1 VIQFSFV
8 GNTRLNHKKQ
18 PHLSPFTFY
27 FRKRY
32 VLQFSDKMSEQK
44 QNKKSF
50 SVDWLARGVLTKIG
64 EIADTF
70 TGRSPSKTSSLA
82 TSEIVERLKKL
93 LDSEVEDLGAK
104 GKFAPHNIK
113 LKMAWDKFSTDSPE
127 VLQAV
132 ENELIIAA
140 IDHINDN
147 RYHLH
152 APLKVQVKADYFTE
166 GVQLISSFD
175 KSSEVEINVTLPD
188 VKVQQFIPA
197 NLAESPT
204 IKENVEVMIA
214 EFTSNGKPKQQEL
227 KFEIGKRLSVGRT
240 KESDLTI
247 EDVTVSKNH
256 ASLAVNAEGNFIVAD
271 TGSTN
276 GTFLNGNRLVY
287 GRAFTIAEADKVMF
301 GTVEVY
307 FRRVAKPT
315 EFVENIA
322 VEEEIP
328 PTQAGIQIDLTND

>member
-1 VIQFSFV
+1 
-8 GNTRLNHKKQ
+8 
-18 PHLSPFTFY
+18 
-27 FRKRY
+27 
-32 VLQFSDKMSEQK
+32 MAEEK
-44 QNKKSF
+44 QNKKAF

-104 GKFAPHNIK
+104 GKFVPHNIK

-132 ENELIIAA
+132 ENELVIAA

-147 RYHLH
+147 RYHLY
-152 APLKVQVKADYFTE
+152 APLKVSVKADYFTE

-175 KSSEVEINVTLPD
+175 KSDEVELNVTLPD
-188 VKVQQFIPA
+188 AKVQQFVPQ
-197 NLAESPT
+197 NLAEMP
-204 IKENVEVMIA
+204 KVDENVELIIA
-214 EFTSNGKPKQQEL
+214 EFSSNGNLKQEEL
-227 KFEIGKRLSVGRT
+227 KFEPGKRLSVGRS
-240 KESDLTI
+240 KENDLTI
-247 EDVTVSKNH
+247 EHETVSKNH
-256 ASLAVNAEGNFIVAD
+256 ASLAINGEGKFIVAD

-276 GTFLNGNRLVY
+276 GTFINGNRLSY
-287 GRAFTIAEADKVMF
+287 GRAFTIAESDKVMF
-301 GTVEVY
+301 GTVEVF

-315 EFVENIA
+315 EFVEN
-322 VEEEIP
+322 VDDNDEVP
-328 PTQAGIQIDLTND
+328 PTQPGFQIEL

>member
-1 VIQFSFV
+1 
-8 GNTRLNHKKQ
+8 
-18 PHLSPFTFY
+18 
-27 FRKRY
+27 
-32 VLQFSDKMSEQK
+32 MSEKK

-82 TSEIVERLKKL
+82 TSEIVERLKLL
-93 LDSEVEDLGAK
+93 LDSEVEDLGVK
-104 GKFAPHNIK
+104 GKFVPHRIK

-147 RYHLH
+147 RYHLY
-152 APLKVQVKADYFTE
+152 APLKVEVKADYFTE
-166 GVQLISSFD
+166 GIQIVSSFD
-175 KSSEVEINVTLPD
+175 KFSKDAGEVELNLTLPD
-188 VKVQQFIPA
+188 AEVKQFIPA
-197 NLAESPT
+197 NLSEPPNVE
-204 IKENVEVMIA
+204 ENVEVMIA
-214 EFTSNGKPKQQEL
+214 EFISNGKQCQTEL

-256 ASLAVNAEGNFIVAD
+256 ASLAINAEGKFIVAD

-276 GTFLNGNRLVY
+276 GTFLNANRLVY
-287 GRAFTIAEADKVMF
+287 GRAFPINEGDKVMF

-307 FRRVAKPT
+307 LRRVAKPT
-315 EFVENIA
+315 EFVENV
-322 VEEEIP
+322 VEDEEIP

>member
-1 VIQFSFV
+1 
-8 GNTRLNHKKQ
+8 
-18 PHLSPFTFY
+18 
-27 FRKRY
+27 
-32 VLQFSDKMSEQK
+32 MSEKK

-82 TSEIVERLKKL
+82 TSEIVERLKLL
-93 LDSEVEDLGAK
+93 LDSEVEDLGVK
-104 GKFAPHNIK
+104 GKFVPHRIK

-147 RYHLH
+147 RYHLY
-152 APLKVQVKADYFTE
+152 APLKVEVKADYFTE
-166 GVQLISSFD
+166 GIQIVSSFD
-175 KSSEVEINVTLPD
+175 KFSKDAGEVELNLTLPD
-188 VKVQQFIPA
+188 AEVKQFIPA
-197 NLAESPT
+197 NLSEPPNVE
-204 IKENVEVMIA
+204 ENVEVMIA
-214 EFTSNGKPKQQEL
+214 EFISNGKQCQTEL

-256 ASLAVNAEGNFIVAD
+256 ASLAINAEGKFIVAD

-276 GTFLNGNRLVY
+276 GTFLNANRLVY
-287 GRAFTIAEADKVMF
+287 GRAFPINEGDKVMF

-307 FRRVAKPT
+307 LRRVAKPT
-315 EFVENIA
+315 EFVENV
-322 VEEEIP
+322 VEDEEIP
-328 PTQAGIQIDLTND
+328 PTQPGIQIDLIND

>member
-1 VIQFSFV
+1 
-8 GNTRLNHKKQ
+8 
-18 PHLSPFTFY
+18 
-27 FRKRY
+27 
-32 VLQFSDKMSEQK
+32 MSEK
-44 QNKKSF
+44 NQNKKSF

-93 LDSEVEDLGAK
+93 LDSEVEDLGEK
-104 GKFAPHNIK
+104 GKFVPHNIK

-175 KSSEVEINVTLPD
+175 KSEEVEMNVTLPD
-188 VKVQQFIPA
+188 AKVQQFIPQ
-197 NLAESPT
+197 NVSETP
-204 IKENVEVMIA
+204 KVVENAEVMIA

-227 KFEIGKRLSVGRT
+227 KFEPGKRLSVGRT
-240 KESDLTI
+240 KENDLTI
-247 EDVTVSKNH
+247 EDSTVSKNH
-256 ASLAVNAEGNFIVAD
+256 ASLAINAEGNFIVAD

-287 GRAFTIAEADKVMF
+287 GRAFPIEEGDKVMF
-301 GTVEVY
+301 GTVEVF

-315 EFVENIA
+315 EFVEN
-322 VEEEIP
+322 VEDDEEVP
-328 PTQAGIQIDLTND
+328 PTAAGIKIDSFTD

>member
-1 VIQFSFV
+1 
-8 GNTRLNHKKQ
+8 
-18 PHLSPFTFY
+18 
-27 FRKRY
+27 
-32 VLQFSDKMSEQK
+32 MSEQK

-93 LDSEVEDLGAK
+93 LDSEVEDLGTK
-104 GKFAPHNIK
+104 GKFVPHNIK

-152 APLKVQVKADYFTE
+152 APLKVSVKADYFTE

-175 KSSEVEINVTLPD
+175 KSEEVELNVTLPD
-188 VKVQQFIPA
+188 AKVQQFIPQ
-197 NLAESPT
+197 NVVEPP
-204 IKENVEVMIA
+204 KVDENVQMIIA
-214 EFTSNGKPKQQEL
+214 EFISNDKPKQQEL
-227 KFEIGKRLSVGRT
+227 KFETGKRFSVGRT

-247 EDVTVSKNH
+247 EHGTVSKNH
-256 ASLAVNAEGNFIVAD
+256 ASLAINSEGKFIVAD

-276 GTFLNGNRLVY
+276 GTFINDNRLAT
-287 GRAFTIAEADKVMF
+287 GRAFPINEGDKVLF
-301 GTVEVY
+301 GTVEIF

-315 EFVENIA
+315 EFVENIDDNDD
-322 VEEEIP
+322 VP
-328 PTQAGIQIDLTND
+328 PTQPGFQIEL

>member
-1 VIQFSFV
+1 
-8 GNTRLNHKKQ
+8 
-18 PHLSPFTFY
+18 
-27 FRKRY
+27 
-32 VLQFSDKMSEQK
+32 MSEK
-44 QNKKSF
+44 NQNKKSF

-82 TSEIVERLKKL
+82 TSEIVERLKTL
-93 LDSEVEDLGAK
+93 LDSEVEDLGVK
-104 GKFAPHNIK
+104 GKFVPHHIK

-152 APLKVQVKADYFTE
+152 APLKVEVKADYFTE

-175 KSSEVEINVTLPD
+175 KSDEAELNVTLPD
-188 VKVQQFIPA
+188 AKVQQFIPQ
-197 NLAESPT
+197 NITETPK
-204 IKENVEVMIA
+204 IDENIEVMIA
-214 EFTSNGKPKQQEL
+214 EFTSQGKPKQQEL

-240 KESDLTI
+240 KESNLTI
-247 EDVTVSKNH
+247 EDGTVSKNH

-287 GRAFTIAEADKVMF
+287 GRAFPIAEGDKVMF
-301 GTVEVY
+301 GTVEVF

-315 EFVENIA
+315 EFVES
-322 VEEEIP
+322 VEDDEEVP
-328 PTQAGIQIDLTND
+328 PTQPGIQIDSFTD

>member
-1 VIQFSFV
+1 
-8 GNTRLNHKKQ
+8 
-18 PHLSPFTFY
+18 
-27 FRKRY
+27 
-32 VLQFSDKMSEQK
+32 MSEQK
-44 QNKKSF
+44 ENKKSY

-104 GKFAPHNIK
+104 GKFVPHHIK

-147 RYHLH
+147 RYHLY
-152 APLKVQVKADYFTE
+152 APLKVEVKADYFTE
-166 GVQLISSFD
+166 GVQLITSFD
-175 KSSEVEINVTLPD
+175 KSTGEEKELNVTLPD
-188 VKVQQFIPA
+188 AKVAQFIPA
-197 NLAESPT
+197 ELP
-204 IKENVEVMIA
+204 KVDENVQVMFA
-214 EFTSNGKPKQQEL
+214 EFTSNGKQKQTEL

-240 KESDLTI
+240 KESNLTI
-247 EDVTVSKNH
+247 EDTTVSKNH
-256 ASLAVNAEGNFIVAD
+256 ASLAVNAENNFIVAD

-276 GTFLNGNRLVY
+276 GTFINGNRLSY
-287 GRAFTIAEADKVMF
+287 GRAFTIADGDKVMF
-301 GTVEVY
+301 GTVEVF

-315 EFVENIA
+315 EFVETV
-322 VEEEIP
+322 VEEDEIP
-328 PTQAGIQIDLTND
+328 PTQPEIKIDLS